1 MYNVLTFRNPSSYQF
16 SSCTSYYTQKM
27 TFFTSQDKKQGCDAV
42 PILRNSNTGD
52 SESQTAVIKMQ
63 WPCWGNHS
71 KAYLHTLTNSG
82 WTTILITSP
91 CLLELILI
99 TFNINK
105 PCLQLEFNLFLRTF
119 IHCYPLNSASG
130 NSSFFFFFSYKMHTL
145 EKVCWFQIKCKLY
158 IHCYIFLHSYERKPF

>member
-1 MYNVLTFRNPSSYQF
+1 MSPPCGIHPTMYNVLTFRNPSSYQF

-130 NSSFFFFFSYKMHTL
+130 NSSFFFFFL
-145 EKVCWFQIKCKLY
+145 IKCT
-158 IHCYIFLHSYERKPF
+158 H